1 MLPNIKQQNEMAR
14 LAKLIELSQPKYLK
28 DDNSDNY
35 KFIIQKILWLAL
47 GNTKVNGVDM
57 KQLLVESGL
66 YSVVAWA
73 YKETIGKCKDI
84 FMDDLQK
91 WVNSLIATWKA
102 WWKMVKDGEGKTMV
116 ALPSSSFFES
126 IVDGKTVYTEVTI
139 YDKSKKSDTK
149 ELYAFTRT
157 FYAGKNECKLY
168 KMKGISLEDAK
179 EVNLDA
185 LPETAKITPV
195 EETGLSVPAFIV
207 NTDSARIFE
216 KIQTLVD
223 SVDRKTVE
231 IELEFHKHLDAITI
245 FKNITI
251 PESAIDK
258 TTGKIIKEKMGKMF
272 MSNDENADVIF
283 RANANPMID
292 QASTHIDRDIRR
304 VSALSYVPI
313 EYFGLDTNDGAIG
326 SESRAQKNAIYFAK
340 IENMRE
346 MISEAFNTLTW
357 WVINFSPIVWYEQTS
372 TANGNNNN
380 GWAGATA

>member
-1 MLPNIKQQNEMAR
+1 
-14 LAKLIELSQPKYLK
+14 
-28 DDNSDNY
+28 
-35 KFIIQKILWLAL
+35 
-47 GNTKVNGVDM
+47 
-57 KQLLVESGL
+57 
-66 YSVVAWA
+66 
-73 YKETIGKCKDI
+73 
-84 FMDDLQK
+84 
-91 WVNSLIATWKA
+91 
-102 WWKMVKDGEGKTMV
+102 
-116 ALPSSSFFES
+116 
-126 IVDGKTVYTEVTI
+126 
-139 YDKSKKSDTK
+139 
-149 ELYAFTRT
+149 
-157 FYAGKNECKLY
+157 
-168 KMKGISLEDAK
+168 MKGLSLEDAQ
-179 EVNLDA
+179 EVSLDV
-185 LPETAKITPV
+185 LPDTAKITPM

-245 FKNITI
+245 YKNITI
-251 PESAIDK
+251 PEGCIDK

-346 MISEAFNTLTW
+346 MMSEAFTILVGGT
-357 WVINFSPIVWYEQTS
+357 ITFSPIV
-372 TANGNNNN
+372 
-380 GWAGATA
+380 